1 MKWGIF
7 NSEYSLVYH
16 VMKRIITLS
25 FTNIILYDKPKRV
38 IFIFTTSLFPSFQL
52 TSYPFLGCELV
63 FMYSKLME
71 LSTSGYWY
79 QSLIYNVKNLF
90 HIVNKLT
97 KYERTTANVK
107 KLFIEKIIFTN
118 EIFLNRYAVHFCV
131 SER

>member
-25 FTNIILYDKPKRV
+25 FTNIILYDKPKCV
-38 IFIFTTSLFPSFQL
+38 IFIFTTSLFPNFQL

-118 EIFLNRYAVHFCV
+118 GMCLNRYAVHFCV